1 MNTVYKVALKYN
13 EVYQSIWLGFYKIQ
27 ATNRV
32 LKVKNNIPELV
43 EKSKILTERVKC
55 QGELLDEYTNKT
67 KEEEILDTYIKRMSI
82 EKEIENAK
90 TYIRVME
97 NSIARV
103 NKYILNYELE
113 KETTGINNDL
123 PILAFNSLNT
133 AKKWLD
139 GIITEVSFRID
150 LLELAHLT
158 NVDIKI
164 ALFECLST
172 KPKQITKLISI
183 PLLGSF
189 KKTAGMLK
197 NKTLTGKFSSPLGTV
212 GVDSLTP
219 IKLVSEHEY
228 IRR

>member
-139 GIITEVSFRID
+139 GIITEVS
-150 LLELAHLT
+150 
-158 NVDIKI
+158 
-164 ALFECLST
+164 
-172 KPKQITKLISI
+172 
-183 PLLGSF
+183 
-189 KKTAGMLK
+189 
-197 NKTLTGKFSSPLGTV
+197 
-212 GVDSLTP
+212 
-219 IKLVSEHEY
+219 
-228 IRR
+228 